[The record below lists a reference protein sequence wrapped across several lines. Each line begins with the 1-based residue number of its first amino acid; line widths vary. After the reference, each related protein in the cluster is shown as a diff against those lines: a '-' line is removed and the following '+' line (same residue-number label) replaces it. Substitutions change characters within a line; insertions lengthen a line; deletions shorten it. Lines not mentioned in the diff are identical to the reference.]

1 MVEDSAGDNNTR
13 TARRSA
19 VTMTVVVAVG
29 PGQGESAH
37 FSAYSAY
44 STVTIQ
50 YTACRKSNEKI
61 VYIYIYIYTQNV
73 IIIYRLL
80 LLLWLSN
87 RRCYGRA
94 INRGEEKNDRQPMI
108 II

>member
-13 TARRSA
+13 TASLSA

-50 YTACRKSNEKI
+50 YTACRKSNKKN
-61 VYIYIYIYTQNV
+61 VYMYTQNV
-73 IIIYRLL
+73 IIIIYRLL
-80 LLLWLSN
+80 LLSWLSN
-87 RRCYGRA
+87 QRCYGRA
-94 INRGEEKNDRQPMI
+94 INRSEEKNDRQRMI
-108 II
+108 IK